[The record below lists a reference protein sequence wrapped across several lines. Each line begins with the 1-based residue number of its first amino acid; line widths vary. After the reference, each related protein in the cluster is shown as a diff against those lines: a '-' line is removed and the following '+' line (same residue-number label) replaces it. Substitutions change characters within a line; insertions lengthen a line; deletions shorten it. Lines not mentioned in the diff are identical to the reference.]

1 MPSTS
6 PRHTRLEARIT
17 PDLHALLKRAAEIE
31 GRSLTDFVVSAA
43 GAAARKTVEQADLVR
58 LSAESSA
65 FVAAL
70 LTEAGPSA
78 EPLKRAFAHHDSLVG
93 PL

>member
-6 PRHTRLEARIT
+6 PRHARLEARIA

-70 LTEAGPSA
+70 LTETGPNA
-78 EPLKRAFAHHDSLVG
+78 EPLKRARAHHDSLVG